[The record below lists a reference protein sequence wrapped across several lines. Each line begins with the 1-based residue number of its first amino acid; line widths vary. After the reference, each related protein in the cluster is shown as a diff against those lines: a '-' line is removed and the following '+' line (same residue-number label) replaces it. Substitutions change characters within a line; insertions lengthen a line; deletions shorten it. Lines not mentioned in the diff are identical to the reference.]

1 MKIYVKYFMEKSDVE
16 GNTVRYQTCLQILFP
31 LKNYLIRK
39 IKLYNHIVFLG
50 TFYVVSFTKFKLK

>member
-31 LKNYLIRK
+31 LK
-39 IKLYNHIVFLG
+39 KLFN
-50 TFYVVSFTKFKLK
+50 KKN